1 MRIGNIHNLF
11 FRLNSYL
18 NEWDLEHGITYYDR
32 MCYYF
37 LTLFNRKR
45 LMYRYTYFELIK
57 ISKLYKQQT
66 ENNTDNG
73 YKLDRSKM

>member
-1 MRIGNIHNLF
+1 MKKV
-11 FRLNSYL
+11 
-18 NEWDLEHGITYYDR
+18 DVD
-32 MCYYF
+32 
-37 LTLFNRKR
+37 
-45 LMYRYTYFELIK
+45 RYTYFELIK